1 MRRRPPTA
9 CRAEADDLVKQAFIR
24 LAIVMANRDCDKD
37 NDVMYHFNDGDKR
50 YEVTIK
56 VDGKPIKG

>member
-1 MRRRPPTA
+1 MT
-9 CRAEADDLVKQAFIR
+9 EADDLVKQAFIR
-24 LAIVMANRDCDKD
+24 LAIVMANRDCDMD
-37 NDVMYHFNDGDKR
+37 NDVMYHFNDDGKR